1 MPETTL
7 VSSPFGVLAVL
18 CAVAAFWFLVQQVT
32 AWKLFDY
39 VPPLLFIY
47 ATPVI
52 LNNTGVLPA
61 SSPVYSGLSA
71 FVLPA
76 FIVLMLIKVNVPAA
90 VRIMGKG
97 VLVMLMGTL
106 GVVVGAV
113 VSYAIVHRWLSED
126 AWTGFGALAG
136 SWIGGTANM
145 AATAEILKTSPEL
158 FGLAV
163 LADNV
168 IYIIW
173 LPILLGSKNIADKF
187 NAWVKVPEDR
197 LALMDAA
204 AEIHATEERRP
215 EMRDYIYLIAV
226 AVAVTWIGT
235 GLASSIHSSL
245 IEEPDHTSI
254 QGASDHA
261 PPDNELNSASSEP
274 GLDHASPEEAPDQV
288 SAEKPRNRIEDVFS
302 ETTIKILLITTIAL
316 LLSVTRVSTLP
327 NATNLGTALIYVFV
341 AGMGARAS
349 LAGFAQAPAFLLGA
363 LIWIFIHGAF
373 CVLAAKI
380 FRVDVHST
388 AIASAANI
396 GAAASAPIVAAFHR
410 PSLVPVSVL
419 MALLGYA
426 IGNYVAPLTGRLA
439 QFVVGQ

>member
-1 MPETTL
+1 MNDIL
-7 VSSPFGVLAVL
+7 ISSPIGVLSVL

-32 AWKLFDY
+32 NWKLFDY

-52 LNNTGVLPA
+52 LNNTGVIPG

-71 FVLPA
+71 FALPV

-90 VRIMGKG
+90 VKVMGKG
-97 VLVMLMGTL
+97 VLVMLMGTA
-106 GVVVGAV
+106 GVIVGAV
-113 VSYAIVHRWLSED
+113 VSYVAVHQWLADD
-126 AWTGFGALAG
+126 AWKGIGALAG

-145 AATAEILKTSPEL
+145 AAAAEMLGTPEDL

-173 LPILLGSKNIADKF
+173 LPILLGSKNIADRF
-187 NAWVKVPEDR
+187 NAWTGVSDDR

-204 AEIHATEERRP
+204 AEIHVLEDRVP
-215 EMRDYIYLIAV
+215 EMRDYIYLFAV
-226 AVAVTWIGT
+226 AIAVTWIGAT
-235 GLASSIHSSL
+235 LASGI
-245 IEEPDHTSI
+245 HTSM
-254 QGASDHA
+254 G
-261 PPDNELNSASSEP
+261 N
-274 GLDHASPEEAPDQV
+274 APDWV
-288 SAEKPRNRIEDVFS
+288 HDVFS
-302 ETTIKILLITTIAL
+302 ESTIRILLITTIAL
-316 LLSVTRVSTLP
+316 ILSTTRVSLLP
-327 NATNLGTALIYVFV
+327 NATAIGTALIYVFV

-363 LIWIFIHGAF
+363 LIWIFVHGAF
-373 CVLAAKI
+373 CVLGAKL
-380 FRVDVHST
+380 FKVDVHSA

-410 PSLVPVSVL
+410 PSLVPVSIL

-426 IGNYVAPLTGRLA
+426 IGNYLAPLAGHLARLA
-439 QFVVGQ
+439 VGQ